1 MSYPKNVDLEL
12 RAPLQLPAVPGKPL
26 TTQSG
31 NTLDDGTD
39 AAVTLTATANI
50 ATPGL
55 YVGVAGGTPRI
66 QLVDSS
72 GTNIGIDNDGGTL
85 VRFYANGLV
94 FMYCSI
100 TGTLSVAGHINA
112 TPTTPALPANP
123 VVSGT
128 VYLNTTGGP
137 IIITVPITATA
148 VGGSGQWAL
157 GSTNTPSN
165 WGGAEQIGVSGE
177 VHNMTLYVPNNWYW
191 SLTATS
197 ATIGTASVLG
207 L

>member
-12 RAPLQLPAVPGKPL
+12 RAPLQLPAEPGKPL
-26 TTQSG
+26 TTQGG
-31 NTLDDGTD
+31 NTLDDGSGNLTLAKATVLTLLSNNAPASFSADPGGNFFYLRSNGTD
-39 AAVTLTATANI
+39 SGLVEI
-50 ATPGL
+50 TPGSTTFWTSAAQP
-55 YVGVAGGTPRI
+55 GATI
-66 QLVDSS
+66 
-72 GTNIGIDNDGGTL
+72 
-85 VRFYANGLV
+85 ANGHV
-94 FMYCSI
+94 
-100 TGTLSVAGHINA
+100 NA
-112 TPTTPALPANP
+112 VPSTPALPANP
-123 VVSGT
+123 PVSGT
-128 VYLNTTGGP
+128 VYQNTTGGP

-157 GSTNTPSN
+157 GSTSTPGD

>member
-1 MSYPKNVDLEL
+1 MSGFPRPVDAELTAPLEL
-12 RAPLQLPAVPGKPL
+12 PAEPGKAL
-26 TTQSG
+26 TTQGG
-31 NTLDDGTD
+31 NTLDDGSGN
-39 AAVTLTATANI
+39 AI
-50 ATPGL
+50 IGPK
-55 YVGVAGGTPRI
+55 GGTPVLTIGTPDVLSSI
-66 QLVDSS
+66 Q
-72 GTNIGIDNDGGTL
+72 IADGQISKEAGQGFTINS
-85 VRFYANGLV
+85 A
-94 FMYCSI
+94 I
-100 TGTLSVAGHINA
+100 TSTGHINA
-112 TPTTPALPANP
+112 NPTTPALPANP
-123 VVSGT
+123 PVSGT
-128 VYLNTTGGP
+128 VYQNTTGGP

-157 GSTNTPSN
+157 GSTSTPGN